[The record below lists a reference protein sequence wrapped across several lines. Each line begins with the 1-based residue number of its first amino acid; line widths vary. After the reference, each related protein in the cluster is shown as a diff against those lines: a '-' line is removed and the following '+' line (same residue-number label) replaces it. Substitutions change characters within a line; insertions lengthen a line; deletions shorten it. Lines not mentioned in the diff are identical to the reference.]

1 MDSGSVRNA
10 VSDRTELLGSLRSF
24 DDATFEA
31 MKAGLQGAAEQ
42 VAEETGCRLDLTISS
57 GYPPV
62 RNDEALYR
70 AVCEALGEG
79 APGPVETPALAAE
92 DFSFYQRQVPG
103 VFFWLGVGDT
113 PELHAPNFA
122 FDDELVLPR
131 GAEFLEKLMLLP

>member
-1 MDSGSVRNA
+1 M
-10 VSDRTELLGSLRSF
+10 
-24 DDATFEA
+24 
-31 MKAGLQGAAEQ
+31 
-42 VAEETGCRLDLTISS
+42 
-57 GYPPV
+57 
-62 RNDEALYR
+62 
-70 AVCEALGEG
+70 
-79 APGPVETPALAAE
+79 ETPALAAE